1 MSHSLVNLQA
11 GVPSRRPFISSVA
24 APYVALSPSGVVLG
38 DGADGRCVE
47 LLFFIGGEGSNCVPK
62 FLARVLFVKARG
74 LDVIFLFF
82 GVLDVICIP
91 TV

>member
-11 GVPSRRPFISSVA
+11 GVPSRSPFISSVA
-24 APYVALSPSGVVLG
+24 APYVALSPSGAVPG

-62 FLARVLFVKARG
+62 FLARVLFVKSKD
-74 LDVIFLFF
+74 LVVFSTYFE
-82 GVLDVICIP
+82 VLHVTCNP
-91 TV
+91 TD